1 MQKQQN
7 HCFFPCK
14 YRHFLEVICLVQYLV
29 VTLQKVYCWLN
40 GTKNDTILAFSIVE
54 HFENSG
60 AYYGL
65 KCTSLI
71 VLQLQ
76 NADVTT
82 VKCRGKLS
90 ISKNLQTY
98 TDFPRLIPR
107 LMVARGSSRI
117 FEKTFSTFSSLC
129 TSYFMPLICPFLWL
143 AKLLQWW

>member
-29 VTLQKVYCWLN
+29 VTLQKVYCRLN

-82 VKCRGKLS
+82 LKCRGKLS
-90 ISKNLQTY
+90 ISKNLQTFR
-98 TDFPRLIPR
+98 DLFRDLWW
-107 LMVARGSSRI
+107 LVEARGFLKRLFPPLVHCALLI
-117 FEKTFSTFSSLC
+117 LC
-129 TSYFMPLICPFLWL
+129 P
-143 AKLLQWW
+143 

>member
-1 MQKQQN
+1 MLTLLHKNVKNTISKSTLFLTSKLGWSLINSLTNQYSIFKKLYLQIAYFA
-7 HCFFPCK
+7 HHKMCKTIFFCCK
-14 YRHFLEVICLVQYLV
+14 IHRHFLEVICLVQYLV
-29 VTLQKVYCWLN
+29 ATVQKVYCRLK

-82 VKCRGKLS
+82 VKCRWKLS
-90 ISKNLQTY
+90 ISKNL
-98 TDFPRLIPR
+98 
-107 LMVARGSSRI
+107 
-117 FEKTFSTFSSLC
+117 
-129 TSYFMPLICPFLWL
+129 
-143 AKLLQWW
+143 

>member
-1 MQKQQN
+1 MCKSSKTIALSLA
-7 HCFFPCK
+7 CK

-29 VTLQKVYCWLN
+29 VTLQKVYCRLN

-90 ISKNLQTY
+90 ISK

-117 FEKTFSTFSSLC
+117 FEKTFFHL
-129 TSYFMPLICPFLWL
+129 
-143 AKLLQWW
+143 

>member
-29 VTLQKVYCWLN
+29 VTLQKVYCRLN

-82 VKCRGKLS
+82 LKCRGKLS
-90 ISKNLQTY
+90 ISKNLQTFR
-98 TDFPRLIPR
+98 DLFRDLWW
-107 LMVARGSSRI
+107 LVEARGFLKRFFPPLVHCALLI
-117 FEKTFSTFSSLC
+117 LC
-129 TSYFMPLICPFLWL
+129 P
-143 AKLLQWW
+143 